1 VGDSVKKGGTK
12 RLGPFNDQSIGVVF
26 RSKAKLGR
34 DIAIGVE
41 GSVVGSTKS
50 GDSFTE
56 ELEGLLESANDFT

>member
-1 VGDSVKKGGTK
+1 MFGS
-12 RLGPFNDQSIGVVF
+12 Q
-26 RSKAKLGR
+26 AKLGR

-50 GDSFTE
+50 GDSFAK